1 MKDIIPSDKQIK
13 ANRHKPYMPTIK
25 TLSDAPKFR
34 NRKHKKYSA
43 SNKWKKF
50 YGTKVWRDL
59 REQKLF
65 EQPLCERC
73 LNQGKVVSA
82 DCVHHRCRFGQM
94 PTEELQW
101 KVFLDYDNL
110 VSLCDKCHKD
120 IHNGLTANEDIVWIE

>member
-1 MKDIIPSDKQIK
+1 MKDIILSDKQIK

-25 TLSDAPKFR
+25 TLGEAPKFR

-73 LNQGKVVSA
+73 LSKDKLTAATQ
-82 DCVHHRCRFGQM
+82 VHHIVPFSTG
-94 PTEELQW
+94 PTEQKMWEL
-101 KVFLDYDNL
+101 FLNYDNL
-110 VSLCDKCHKD
+110 MSVCTQCHHE
-120 IHNGLTANEDIVWIE
+120 IHGQH